1 MVTPRQYATAGA
13 FRAALEVRLLEQ
25 SRSDDVDLQRL
36 RRQVAFDRL
45 LARMFDPSN
54 VARDSWVLKGGY
66 ALELRFRQAR
76 ATKDLDLTVR
86 AAAAGL
92 GAEEPT
98 VASLR
103 ERLQTAAAVRQAD
116 FFTFVVGEAMLT
128 LDQAPEGGARFP
140 VDARIDGRTF
150 VKFHVDLGAGDEVLD
165 PLDEI
170 VGEDWLGFAGITR
183 IVVPALSAEQHWAEK
198 LHAYTRPREGRTNTR
213 VKDLIDLVLLID
225 REALAGDRVLFAV
238 QATFDRRRTHDV
250 PQELPVPPAQWE
262 SPFVGLAAECQLA
275 HTPITAHAHVNRFWL
290 GLQSG
295 DTVSR
300 RVGQLGG

>member
-1 MVTPRQYATAGA
+1 M
-13 FRAALEVRLLEQ
+13 
-25 SRSDDVDLQRL
+25 
-36 RRQVAFDRL
+36 
-45 LARMFDPSN
+45 
-54 VARDSWVLKGGY
+54 
-66 ALELRFRQAR
+66 
-76 ATKDLDLTVR
+76 R

-98 VASLR
+98 IASLR

-116 FFTFVVGEAMLT
+116 FFN
-128 LDQAPEGGARFP
+128 
-140 VDARIDGRTF
+140 
-150 VKFHVDLGAGDEVLD
+150 
-165 PLDEI
+165 
-170 VGEDWLGFAGITR
+170 
-183 IVVPALSAEQHWAEK
+183 
-198 LHAYTRPREGRTNTR
+198 RTNTR

-250 PQELPVPPAQWE
+250 PQQLPVPPAEWE

-275 HTPITAHAHVNRFWL
+275 HTPITAHARVNRFWL

-300 RVGQLGG
+300 RLGQLGG